1 MSSLFDEYLA
11 LYDDAGAAGRMRKC
25 PSSPAQNARR
35 RSPAV
40 LLATL
45 ETRRFLRRMLSARL
59 PHLHASVAAEVPEV
73 ADPGILPV
81 LRRHPLGALLEVYN
95 VTDG

>member
-1 MSSLFDEYLA
+1 LFDEYLA

-40 LLATL
+40 LLAT
-45 ETRRFLRRMLSARL
+45 
-59 PHLHASVAAEVPEV
+59 AA
-73 ADPGILPV
+73 V
-81 LRRHPLGALLEVYN
+81 LAVGCAAIA
-95 VTDG
+95 